1 MTTSTRRAKTG
12 QLSVTRPVATSRQ
25 RPTTAETGRPDALAD
40 RLGITK
46 RDLAETVGL
55 AAATLQR
62 KDRASAPATV
72 ARLSEMSEIID
83 RVTPWAGGERQALGW
98 YRGQPLA
105 AFGDRTAE
113 SLVKS
118 GEAGPLRDYLDHLA
132 LGGFA

>member
-1 MTTSTRRAKTG
+1 MTSVTRRTKSR
-12 QLSVTRPVATSRQ
+12 QLSVARPVATSRE
-25 RPTTAETGRPDALAD
+25 PSINGETERLAD

-62 KDRASAPATV
+62 KDRANAPATV
-72 ARLSEMSEIID
+72 ARLGEMSEIID
-83 RVTPWAGGERQALGW
+83 RVTTWAGGERQALGW

-118 GEAGPLRDYLDHLA
+118 GEAGALRDYLDHLA